1 MGFWK
6 TDKGIII
13 GDEYADIL
21 EKMVDRGWKKIKKTY
36 PKINQ
41 EQYAETIRFIL
52 NRFGPYKEG
61 QIND

>member
-13 GDEYADIL
+13 GDEFADIL
-21 EKMVDRGWKKIKKTY
+21 EELVDNGWKKIKKAY
-36 PKINQ
+36 PKISQ

-52 NRFGPYKEG
+52 NRFSSHKEG
-61 QIND
+61 QIKD